1 MWQIMWMLN
10 LLPDWFFHGVVIVS
24 LLALVASFLL
34 RFIPFVSKYR
44 YPLQIGG
51 FLLLLFGVW
60 AEGGIVNE
68 AKWQA
73 RVVELEK
80 KVAESEVKSAQQNV
94 KIVEK
99 VVTKDRIIKEKG
111 DEIIRYVDRE
121 ITKYDAQCTIPQEF
135 IKAHNNAAEGTK

>member
-1 MWQIMWMLN
+1 MWFIDW
-10 LLPDWFFHGVVIVS
+10 LPDFVFHLIV
-24 LLALVASFLL
+24 LAGILGLVAAQFFK
-34 RFIPFVSKYR
+34 FIPFVSQYETPIKIAAIVA
-44 YPLQIGG
+44 LVIGIW
-51 FLLLLFGVW
+51 F
-60 AEGGIVNE
+60 EGGISNE